1 MRIHLPDY
9 SFPEKEQG
17 SLQFVAASPCF
28 LWYQQNPEVEDLA
41 EGAGVGERQRGG
53 LLAALEHG
61 GNLVRFVTALTGA
74 SSKSSA
80 RILTADEEKLLRM
93 KSGW

>member
-41 EGAGVGERQRGG
+41 EGAGVGERLRGG
-53 LLAALEHG
+53 LLAALERR
-61 GNLVRFVTALTGA
+61 GNLVRFDTALTEA
-74 SSKSSA
+74 SSGKSA
-80 RILTADEEKLLRM
+80 RMLAAADETLF
-93 KSGW
+93 

>member
-9 SFPEKEQG
+9 SFPGKKEQG

-41 EGAGVGERQRGG
+41 GGARVGERPRGG
-53 LLAALEHG
+53 LLAALERG
-61 GNLVRFVTALTGA
+61 GYLVWFDTALTGVL
-74 SSKSSA
+74 SGKSA
-80 RILTADEEKLLRM
+80 RIWAAADETLF
-93 KSGW
+93 